1 MLSLSIL
8 LALSAASKPVPSKEA
23 VEQEESAKPIGSP
36 GAWVMTDDYPVT
48 AIRDGREGT
57 TGFQLTVGADGLPT
71 RCEIV
76 ASSGHADLD
85 AKTCEVVMQRA
96 RFTPGHDAKGR
107 AIGGTYTSRVR
118 WQIPDGY
125 SEALADAGFHL
136 DDSREGW
143 PRGPAVDP
151 TMSTI
156 DAVGHYPPAARKAR
170 QEGDVAMMLS
180 IDAAGKVTQCD
191 VTSTS
196 MSAPLDAAA
205 CALLRSEGRFR
216 PALDSNG
223 KPVRGTLPATFQW
236 VLPRDD
242 GDSATGE
249 RPAPPLRKLDLGDPG
264 KVTALILI
272 DAEGRIADC
281 KYESSGAAMQAPNLC
296 DTIGGTQRYIPF
308 VDADGRPVAKRIV
321 MRASVDLEDADTTKP
336 VAGQ

>member
-8 LALSAASKPVPSKEA
+8 LALAAASKPVPSKEVA
-23 VEQEESAKPIGSP
+23 EQEESTRPVGSP
-36 GAWVMTDDYPVT
+36 GAWVTSDDYPVT
-48 AIRDGREGT
+48 AIRDEREGT
-57 TGFQLTVGADGLPT
+57 TGFQLTVGADGLPI

-96 RFTPGHDAKGR
+96 RFTPGHDAKGH

-118 WQIPDGY
+118 WQVPDGY
-125 SEALADAGFHL
+125 SEALADAGFHV

-143 PRGPAVDP
+143 PRGPVVDP

-156 DAVGHYPPAARKAR
+156 DAVGHYPPAALTAR

-180 IDAAGKVTQCD
+180 IDAAGKVTRCD

-196 MSAPLDAAA
+196 LSAPLDAAA
-205 CALLRSEGRFR
+205 CELLRSEGRFL

-223 KPVRGTLPATFQW
+223 KPVRGALPATFRW
-236 VLPRDD
+236 VLPRSGEDD
-242 GDSATGE
+242 GASL
-249 RPAPPLRKLDLGDPG
+249 RLAPPRRKLELGDPG
-264 KVTALILI
+264 KMTASVLI
-272 DAEGRIADC
+272 DAAGRIADC
-281 KYESSGAAMQAPNLC
+281 QYESSGGAKQAPNIC

-308 VDADGRPVAKRIV
+308 TDAEGRPVAKRIV
-321 MRASVDLEDADTTKP
+321 IRMSLDMEDAEVAKP
-336 VAGQ
+336 AAGE